1 MVHVCNIRF
10 LRNTNCCSSINNIL
24 IVAERDLKAEN
35 ERRKLRAFQRTKNYW
50 NPSRIRDSITVL
62 SQNPQTYTF
71 FSDNSLKNQIST
83 NLTWN
88 CQKSDVEKIK
98 KQKSIISSLSQ
109 FKNYQN
115 RFRNHGENLENVSIP
130 FWKKLPVQIFDFLK
144 KTLKIL
150 TKKSLVFA
158 KEHLDRCRKLNRRYL
173 QEFLTDFNNFWF
185 FEKLIFYSFHFCA
198 FQARA
203 ATCENLVPEPTNLV
217 FIRGL
222 AQT

>member
-115 RFRNHGENLENVSIP
+115 RSRNHGEILENVSIP
-130 FWKKLPVQIFDFLK
+130 FWKKLPEQIFDFWS
-144 KTLKIL
+144 KTIGNQDEYSSRG
-150 TKKSLVFA
+150 T
-158 KEHLDRCRKLNRRYL
+158 LDRCRKLNLRYL
-173 QEFLTDFNNFWF
+173 REFLTDFNNFWI
-185 FEKLIFYSFHFCA
+185 FEKLIFYSFNS
-198 FQARA
+198 
-203 ATCENLVPEPTNLV
+203 TC
-217 FIRGL
+217 F
-222 AQT
+222 